1 MNRNQIFSVLF
12 AILTCAVFS
21 TMIEV
26 QSRAIWIDPVT
37 GSVKMQKHWLGFGC
51 PPVIQ
56 VSSIERWVIDH
67 EGVHRPRW
75 KFLTR
80 ATFSITGKF
89 LAVACSSAPE
99 IYRLDDSE
107 LNSGYV
113 RTASDTEI
121 AEFVRI
127 MRTGTASEQKQA
139 VSVAISKAVGAD
151 SKARRAGRAPSQ
163 P

>member
-26 QSRAIWIDPVT
+26 QSHAIWIDPVT
-37 GSVKMQKHWLGFGC
+37 GSVKIQKDWLGFGW

-89 LAVACSSAPE
+89 LAVGCSTSAPE
-99 IYRLDDSE
+99 IYRLHDSD

-139 VSVAISKAVGAD
+139 VSVAINKAVEAD
-151 SKARRAGRAPSQ
+151 SKTR
-163 P
+163 